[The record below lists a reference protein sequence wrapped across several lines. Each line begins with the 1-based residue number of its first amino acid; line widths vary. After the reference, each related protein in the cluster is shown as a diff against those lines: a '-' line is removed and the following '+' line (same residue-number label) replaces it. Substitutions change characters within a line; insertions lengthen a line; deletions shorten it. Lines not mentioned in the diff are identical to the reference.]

1 MSKRKIL
8 HIIAMSR
15 TRAFPSQ
22 CRRPIYQLPLS
33 ATVDEDE
40 LHLLKIA
47 TSRDECLKTLRIH
60 FKPQI
65 KSIQD
70 EKSLLKVLYTIIEL
84 RQRTLDVINQL
95 VLSQRRFVRVT
106 RPLLFGGE
114 DYVKNM
120 MNSTDFMMAFR
131 VRSVLCLQFQSNN
144 IFLLPIVSKRGEEK
158 RDKVE
163 VSATLLAALETFA
176 SPPIGRIAA
185 AYKALSSF
193 LPKND
198 KLFPL
203 SSWEIAPWRVGEF
216 VAVKVDKDLP
226 ETTKQKTRSIIKRVP
241 RQKFVRDEHTKTCQ
255 SFALSTKFLREE
267 FMKEKLP

>member
-1 MSKRKIL
+1 
-8 HIIAMSR
+8 MSR

-60 FKPQI
+60 FNSLSQI

-158 RDKVE
+158 KDKVK
-163 VSATLLAALETFA
+163 VSTTLLTALETFA
-176 SPPIGRIAA
+176 SPPIARIAA
-185 AYKALSSF
+185 AYKTLSSF
-193 LPKND
+193 LPKNE

-203 SSWEIAPWRVGEF
+203 SSWEIASWRVGEF
-216 VAVKVDKDLP
+216 IAVKVDRDP
-226 ETTKQKTRSIIKRVP
+226 PGTTKQKTRSIIVKRVP
-241 RQKFVRDEHTKTCQ
+241 RQKLDEHTRTCQ
-255 SFALSTKFLREE
+255 SFALSTEFLREE